1 MRVKWKII
9 GSGVHV
15 DTKVDE
21 IHPGK
26 VKNREIQT
34 KAENSI

>member
-1 MRVKWKII
+1 MRVIWKII

-15 DTKVDE
+15 DTKVNE
-21 IHPGK
+21 THLGK

-34 KAENSI
+34 KAQNSM